1 MYLEAVQWIK
11 RGGALPES
19 RELLRA
25 LTETTYSHK
34 GDKLIIEPKE
44 IVKEKLG
51 FSPDETDAFVL
62 TFAEPVT
69 PKQTNTRSR
78 HSNRSAVNSNY
89 SPYRI
94 EDKSHEMV

>member
-1 MYLEAVQWIK
+1 M
-11 RGGALPES
+11 
-19 RELLRA
+19 LRA

-51 FSPDETDAFVL
+51 FSPDEADAFVL

-69 PKQTNTRSR
+69 PKAMPNTRSR
-78 HSNRSAVNSNY
+78 RENRSAVNPNY
-89 SPYRI
+89 SPYRAP
-94 EDKSHEMV
+94 DRSHELS